1 LSNADPAAFDLA
13 LAGVSGSVSGAGESA
28 APFSIQ
34 PISKPFVYALA
45 LADAGPDQVL
55 ARVGVEPSGE
65 TFNAVS
71 LEPSTGRLDNSLGN
85 AGAILTSSL
94 VPGSDSDE
102 GFTRILDQLSRC
114 AGRDLVVDEEVFRSE
129 YGTGDRNR
137 AVVHLMRAAGSLTM
151 EVEEA
156 VEAYF
161 RQCSVLVTAIDR
173 AVMRSTLANG
183 EVNPWTGAVAMEQAV
198 AERVLTV
205 MATRGLSDFSGEGL
219 FRVGL
224 PAKSGVS
231 GGRRGR
237 L

>member
-137 AVVHLMRAAGSLTM
+137 AVVLLPAVFRPGDGDRPGRYEVDAGQRRGEPLDRRRRHGAGCGRAGADCHGHSW
-151 EVEEA
+151 A
-156 VEAYF
+156 V
-161 RQCSVLVTAIDR
+161 R
-173 AVMRSTLANG
+173 
-183 EVNPWTGAVAMEQAV
+183 
-198 AERVLTV
+198 
-205 MATRGLSDFSGEGL
+205 L
-219 FRVGL
+219 FRRVAV
-224 PAKSGVS
+224 P
-231 GGRRGR
+231 GRAPGQVRGIR
-237 L
+237 RPSWPTVTL